1 MAKAPIEQR
10 DLHHLDD
17 VSSAV
22 LLATPWKSRILIWMV
37 LAFVAIFIIWASQAS
52 LEVVTRGSGK
62 VVPSTHLQ
70 VVQNLEGGIVRE
82 IYIKEGQVVSA
93 GEPLLRIDDT
103 SAGSDLRERVSTLDG
118 LQATIMQYDTELESI
133 EVNASADAWKDQVI
147 VKNIELPFDE
157 EFKARSPAL
166 VSRAMTAYRTHLNQ
180 LNSGLNGA
188 REQILQKEQ
197 ELRELRS
204 RINSLERSYQL
215 SRRELGMTAPLVR
228 EGVVSQVDLLKIQ
241 REVNDLRGDLESA
254 RLAVPGKQSELDE
267 AISNRVGVAQE
278 FRSRAAEELAKTQAD
293 LGRLREGR
301 TSLQDRLDR
310 TLVTSPVQGAIKT
323 LNINTIGGVI
333 EPGEDL
339 MEIVPIEDQLLVQA
353 RVAPKDIGFLRIG
366 QPAVVKLSAYDFTI
380 YGGLEGKVDQISADT
395 VQDEEG
401 NSFYEIKVLT
411 EQNHLGSDSDPLTI
425 IPGMQASVDVITGNQ
440 TVLQYLMKPIL
451 RARQGA
457 LRER

>member
-1 MAKAPIEQR
+1 
-10 DLHHLDD
+10 
-17 VSSAV
+17 
-22 LLATPWKSRILIWMV
+22 MV

-215 SRRELGMTAPLVR
+215 SRRELGMTAP
-228 EGVVSQVDLLKIQ
+228 
-241 REVNDLRGDLESA
+241 A
-254 RLAVPGKQSELDE
+254 
-267 AISNRVGVAQE
+267 
-278 FRSRAAEELAKTQAD
+278 
-293 LGRLREGR
+293 
-301 TSLQDRLDR
+301 
-310 TLVTSPVQGAIKT
+310 GA
-323 LNINTIGGVI
+323 
-333 EPGEDL
+333 
-339 MEIVPIEDQLLVQA
+339 
-353 RVAPKDIGFLRIG
+353 
-366 QPAVVKLSAYDFTI
+366 
-380 YGGLEGKVDQISADT
+380 
-395 VQDEEG
+395 
-401 NSFYEIKVLT
+401 
-411 EQNHLGSDSDPLTI
+411 
-425 IPGMQASVDVITGNQ
+425 
-440 TVLQYLMKPIL
+440 
-451 RARQGA
+451 
-457 LRER
+457 